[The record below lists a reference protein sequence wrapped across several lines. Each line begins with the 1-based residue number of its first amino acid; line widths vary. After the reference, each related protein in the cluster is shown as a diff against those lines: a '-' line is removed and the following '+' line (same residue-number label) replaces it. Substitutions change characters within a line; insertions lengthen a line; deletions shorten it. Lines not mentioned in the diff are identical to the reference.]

1 MQTFMHAYMSSCVQ
15 TDSNASATSAWIGRP
30 LCTATSLSRRRDL
43 RQPRPMLDR
52 TLDTVDDHAGEHERA
67 VVVGAHEIARLEQ
80 FVDAL
85 QREEARLG
93 HDDEM
98 RRSSK
103 GVQGEHAEAWRAVDQ
118 HDVVSGNRSGSSSA
132 SAIVHRSSTATPS
145 SFVADA
151 CGSRSM
157 TSTRSPRSASAAPT
171 PTVIVVFPTPPFW
184 LAST

>member
-1 MQTFMHAYMSSCVQ
+1 
-15 TDSNASATSAWIGRP
+15 
-30 LCTATSLSRRRDL
+30 
-43 RQPRPMLDR
+43 MLDR

-118 HDVVSGNRSGSSSA
+118 HDVVVGYPLQLA
-132 SAIVHRSSTATPS
+132 PQYE
-145 SFVADA
+145 FVGGRAPRFA
-151 CGSRSM
+151 GRKRRLRRRNVEPP
-157 TSTRSPRSASAAPT
+157 TRLRNG
-171 PTVIVVFPTPPFW
+171 VG
-184 LAST
+184 